1 MTAAMPPPRSLL
13 PAYLVALG
21 GIGMFSIMD
30 MLIKA
35 LAIAL
40 GTFPTLWWR
49 SLIGVAMSTALFLV
63 HRPAW
68 PNRKT
73 LRLHLVRGLITAA
86 MAFLFFWGLA
96 RVPMAQ
102 AIALTFIAPLL
113 ALYLAAL
120 LLGERIGARTLTG
133 SVAAFAGVVVIVVG
147 QAQANLGREALLG
160 SAAILVG
167 ALLYAY
173 NIVLMRQQALVA
185 KPVEIAFFQSLF
197 VALAFSAS
205 LPLAWPVAP
214 PAGHWVELFAAAAL
228 AQASLLLLAWAYARA
243 GAAYLSTSEYS
254 SFLWAMALG
263 WLRFGESVT
272 LFTLA
277 GAALIVAG
285 CLYAIRDR
293 SEPGEVA
300 ALG

>member
-30 MLIKA
+30 MVIKA

-214 PAGHWVELFAAAAL
+214 PTGHWVELFAAAAL

>member
-1 MTAAMPPPRSLL
+1 MTAAMPSPRSLL

-21 GIGMFSIMD
+21 GIGLFSIMD
-30 MLIKA
+30 MVIKA

-49 SLIGVAMSTALFLV
+49 SLIGLAMSAALFLI

-68 PNRKT
+68 PDRRT

-86 MAFLFFWGLA
+86 MAFLFFWGLV

-102 AIALTFIAPLL
+102 AVALTFIAPLL

-147 QAQANLGREALLG
+147 QAQADLGREALLG
-160 SAAILVG
+160 SVAILVG

-214 PAGHWVELFAAAAL
+214 PTGHWVELVAAAVL

-243 GAAYLSTSEYS
+243 GAAFLSTSEYS

-263 WLRFGESVT
+263 WLRFGEPVT
-272 LFTLA
+272 PFTLA
-277 GAALIVAG
+277 GAALIVVG

-293 SEPGEVA
+293 GEPGEVA
-300 ALG
+300 ALA

>member
-30 MLIKA
+30 MVIKA

>member
-30 MLIKA
+30 MVIKA

-300 ALG
+300 ALA

>member
-30 MLIKA
+30 MVIKA

-214 PAGHWVELFAAAAL
+214 PAGHWAELFAAAAL